1 MIKTAILYIHGKGGI
16 PNESER
22 YKTLFTNCDIIGFD
36 YKAETPWDAKIEFSN
51 YFDEL
56 KKDYNK
62 IIIIANSIGSYFA
75 LCSLGDKN
83 IDKAYFISPIVDME
97 VLIKDMMIWANVT
110 EEELEKQGTIETN
123 FGETLSWEYLTWVKK
138 HPVDWKIP
146 TRILHG
152 ENDNLQSID
161 TIKAFVN
168 KTDANLTVMPNS
180 EHWFHTEEQMAFLD
194 KWIKEGQGC
203 SI

>member
-1 MIKTAILYIHGKGGI
+1 MIKTAILYIHGKGGNS
-16 PNESER
+16 NESEH

-62 IIIIANSIGSYFA
+62 IIIIASSIGAYFA
-75 LCSLGDKN
+75 LCSLSDKN

-138 HPVDWKIP
+138 HPIDWSIQ
-146 TRILHG
+146 TRILYG

-161 TIKAFVN
+161 SIKAFVN
-168 KTDANLTVMPNS
+168 KTDANLTVMPNG